1 MNAHTSVGPLD
12 RAARVYIAGH
22 RGLVGS
28 ALLRTFAGAGFT
40 NLLVRSRA
48 ELDLT
53 DRAATFDFVL
63 ESRPQVVIDAAARV
77 GGILANDT
85 YPADFLSENLQIQVN
100 LLDAAVAARVPRLLF
115 LGSSCIYPKLAP
127 QPIPE
132 SALLTGPLE
141 PTNDAY
147 AIAKIAGILAV
158 QAVRRQ
164 HGLPWISAMPTN
176 LYGPGDNFSPSGS
189 HLLPA
194 LIRRYDEA
202 KASGAPNVTNWG
214 TGTPRRELLHVDD
227 LASACLYLLEHFDG
241 PTHVNVGTG
250 IDHTIGEIAEMV
262 ASAVGYSG
270 ETRWDPSKPDGT
282 PRKLLDVSVLREAGW
297 RPSIA
302 LRDGIRRRWRGI
314 ASTRERFGNE
324 AGPSRSEHLASQRHR
339 GVALL
344 CRTGLGTQFLAPTAI
359 ASGQCRARCRGQFG
373 AVRQGSARRGLSR
386 AASSRSSR
394 CPGPLPSCS
403 AAPPRTRCGNAGAV
417 RWAMSMEPSRSTS
430 PATRAPA
437 VPSCRC

>member
-1 MNAHTSVGPLD
+1 MDRQADARRSRMNTENAIGELD
-12 RAARVYIAGH
+12 RAAPVYIAGH

-28 ALLRTFAGAGFT
+28 ALLRAFEAAGFT
-40 NLLVRSRA
+40 NLLVRSRS

-53 DRAATFDFVL
+53 NRAAAFDFIL
-63 ESRPQVVIDAAARV
+63 ESRPQVVVDAAARV
-77 GGILANDT
+77 GGIMANNT

-100 LLDAAVAARVPRLLF
+100 LLDAAAAARVPRLLF

-147 AIAKIAGILAV
+147 AIAKIAGILQV

-202 KASGAPNVTNWG
+202 RASGAPEVTNWG
-214 TGTPRRELLHVDD
+214 TGTPQRELLHVDD
-227 LASACLYLLEHFDG
+227 LASACLYLLEHYDG

-250 IDHTIGEIAEMV
+250 IDHSISEIAEMV
-262 ASAVGYSG
+262 AAAVGYSG
-270 ETRWDPSKPDGT
+270 ETRWDATKPDGT
-282 PRKLLDVSVLREAGW
+282 PRKLLDVSTLREAGW
-297 RPSIA
+297 QPKIA
-302 LRDGIRRRWRGI
+302 LRDGI
-314 ASTRERFGNE
+314 E
-324 AGPSRSEHLASQRHR
+324 AT
-339 GVALL
+339 VAWY
-344 CRTGLGTQFLAPTAI
+344 
-359 ASGQCRARCRGQFG
+359 RA
-373 AVRQGSARRGLSR
+373 
-386 AASSRSSR
+386 
-394 CPGPLPSCS
+394 
-403 AAPPRTRCGNAGAV
+403 NAGAV
-417 RWAMSMEPSRSTS
+417 RQ
-430 PATRAPA
+430 
-437 VPSCRC
+437 